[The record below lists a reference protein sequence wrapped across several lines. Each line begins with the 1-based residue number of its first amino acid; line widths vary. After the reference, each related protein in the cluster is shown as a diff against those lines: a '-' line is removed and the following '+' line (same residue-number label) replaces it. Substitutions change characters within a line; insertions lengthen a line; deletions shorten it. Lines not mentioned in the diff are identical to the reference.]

1 MIEKTAVVNSENGF
15 HTRPAAVF
23 VKKAKEF
30 TSKIT
35 VSFGDKEASAK
46 SLFKLQTLG
55 IVQGSEIQIKADGED
70 AQDAANSLA
79 ELLETLD

>member
-1 MIEKTAVVNSENGF
+1 MIKKTAVVNSENGF

-30 TSKIT
+30 ASKIT
-35 VSFGDKEASAK
+35 VSFGDKDASAK

-55 IVQGSEIQIKADGED
+55 IVQGAEILISADGDD
-70 AQDAANSLA
+70 AQEATDSLA
-79 ELLETLD
+79 ELLETLN